1 MKLPVL
7 TMAAAALPMVPPAY
21 RPLAAAV
28 LDEFKAHA
36 QKAAD
41 QAAHIERLTL
51 ALKELQAHAV
61 KLTDALNTNIGKTCR
76 LVEVTETH
84 TERLNALSN

>member
-21 RPLAAAV
+21 LPLASAV

-41 QAAHIERLTL
+41 QAAHIERLTT
-51 ALKELQAHAV
+51 ALEQLQDHTV
-61 KLTDALNTNIGKTCR
+61 KLTDATNSNIAKVCH
-76 LVEVTETH
+76 LVEVAEVH